1 MRAIE
6 TSISAGTCP
15 APLYDA
21 PMTEALLAG
30 IFAGYAIAVP
40 VGVIAVLIIETGML
54 GGLRRGLAAGAGA
67 ATVDLCYC
75 TGALALGGLLSRLLS
90 LALTPLQVLSGLVLI
105 SIGLR
110 GLRTLVLSRRAGGL
124 TANLNDPRIR
134 GGVRQLYG
142 RFIVLTALNPAT
154 VLYFVAL
161 AVGLPGLG
169 ADPLRAVAFTAG
181 AAGASLSWQLFL
193 GAVGAAAGKLLPP
206 RVVALTRLVGQFLI
220 IGFGARIAL
229 TALAH

>member
-1 MRAIE
+1 
-6 TSISAGTCP
+6 
-15 APLYDA
+15 
-21 PMTEALLAG
+21 MTEALLAG

-75 TGALALGGLLSRLLS
+75 AGALALGGILSRLLAF
-90 LALTPLQVLSGLVLI
+90 ALEPLQVLSGLVLI

-110 GLRTLVLSRRAGGL
+110 GLRALARSRRPGGL
-124 TANLNDPRIR
+124 DADMDDPRIR
-134 GGVRQLYG
+134 GGVRTLYA

-154 VLYFVAL
+154 VLYFLAL

-169 ADPLRAVAFTAG
+169 ADPLRAAAFALG
-181 AAGASLSWQLFL
+181 AAGASLSWQLLL
-193 GAVGAAAGKLLPP
+193 GAIGAAAGRLLPP
-206 RVVALTRLVGQFLI
+206 RVVAVTRLVGQFLI
-220 IGFGARIAL
+220 IGFGARIAV
-229 TALAH
+229 TALAR